1 MGMYDSHD
9 GSRLDEFTTGFDRG
23 EDPKKMEK
31 KSLGPQ
37 MQLGEVVGV
46 QGGKFAKKKSKN
58 PLNMIVEEIQI
69 DVRLFF
75 FLGGG
80 LFSFHAIQRIE
91 CGCWLEEEKEGWQRS
106 HGKYLWMAR

>member
-75 FLGGG
+75 FFWGGIV
-80 LFSFHAIQRIE
+80 FIPCNS
-91 CGCWLEEEKEGWQRS
+91 KD
-106 HGKYLWMAR
+106 